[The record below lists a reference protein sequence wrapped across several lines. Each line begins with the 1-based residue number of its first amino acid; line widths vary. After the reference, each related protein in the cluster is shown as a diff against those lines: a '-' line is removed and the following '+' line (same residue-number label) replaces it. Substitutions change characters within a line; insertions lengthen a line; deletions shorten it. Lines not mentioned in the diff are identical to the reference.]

1 MDVHNALGVR
11 PGCVDGRMEDEA
23 SHVDSEI
30 RGSRIHQVSLLT
42 KTHIRRELRKRK
54 KGLFLSGFIDQTLA
68 E

>member
-23 SHVDSEI
+23 CHVDSEI
-30 RGSRIHQVSLLT
+30 RGSRIHKVSLLT
-42 KTHIRRELRKRK
+42 KTYIRRELRKRVFF
-54 KGLFLSGFIDQTLA
+54 LFSGFIDQTLG